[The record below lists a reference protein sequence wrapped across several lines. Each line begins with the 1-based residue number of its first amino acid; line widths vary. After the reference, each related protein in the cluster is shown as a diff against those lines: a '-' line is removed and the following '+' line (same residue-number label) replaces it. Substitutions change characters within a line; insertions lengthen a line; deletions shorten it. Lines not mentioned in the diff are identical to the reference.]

1 MEKYNTSLYCNPSL
15 CLADKVVEERREQ
28 VKEKEA
34 QRLQRKQEEEG
45 WNRQALLNQQKAE
58 EQIWREQEEQRLKR
72 ERLRRDLDRL

>member
-15 CLADKVVEERREQ
+15 CLVDKVVEERREQ
-28 VKEKEA
+28 VKEKVA